1 MMYAASYT
9 DAIHT
14 AAAVVVVFFLADI
27 RQISLCST
35 FLYLHDS
42 YCSGYALC
50 LIEYNQTSPSVAA
63 LCSRILDTVS
73 LFSGFC
79 TRIVFYCITLCAY
92 IFFFILRF
100 FLFSS
105 DARNYR
111 NFHPQCQRKILH
123 IKHSI
128 DVLFKQM
135 FHPNAHIYSNKINNV
150 FILFASFR
158 SIFAHFHTIV
168 ALFIC

>member
-9 DAIHT
+9 DAI

-27 RQISLCST
+27 RKISLCST

-92 IFFFILRF
+92 IFFFHFEIF
-100 FLFSS
+100 FSAQATHGITEIFI
-105 DARNYR
+105 
-111 NFHPQCQRKILH
+111 H
-123 IKHSI
+123 
-128 DVLFKQM
+128 
-135 FHPNAHIYSNKINNV
+135 NV
-150 FILFASFR
+150 SVKYY
-158 SIFAHFHTIV
+158 T
-168 ALFIC
+168 